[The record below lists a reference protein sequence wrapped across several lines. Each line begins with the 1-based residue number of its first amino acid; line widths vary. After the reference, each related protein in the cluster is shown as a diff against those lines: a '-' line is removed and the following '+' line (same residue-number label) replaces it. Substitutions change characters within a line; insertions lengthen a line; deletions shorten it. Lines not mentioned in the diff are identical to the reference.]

1 MLSND
6 VLYHA
11 GFKIKYQIKLS
22 EIVALVS
29 MRIDAKC
36 LTSSEA
42 TNDTLLTTI
51 IPATTE
57 DSFKRVKT
65 EIRPTRRTSITTTE
79 ENFN

>member
-1 MLSND
+1 MLKILIFLFFKYV
-6 VLYHA
+6 VL
-11 GFKIKYQIKLS
+11 LN
-22 EIVALVS
+22 
-29 MRIDAKC
+29 AKC

>member
-36 LTSSEA
+36 LTSEGYGSQHPVA
-42 TNDTLLTTI
+42 SNDTEEGKAQNRRITV
-51 IPATTE
+51 
-57 DSFKRVKT
+57 RVTKK
-65 EIRPTRRTSITTTE
+65 
-79 ENFN
+79 